1 MINYTTPTISRTL
14 DGVDLTD
21 KKVYVTIAQNNAKLT
36 KSDTDISVSVEEGNS
51 TVEFTLT
58 QEESAMF
65 AHSHPAQLQI
75 NWIDAEGVRD
85 ASSITAIK
93 VFQNLLNEVIS
104 YNDEI

>member
-14 DGVDLTD
+14 EGVDLTG
-21 KKVYVTIAQNNAKLT
+21 KEVYATIEQGSVKIT
-36 KSDTDISVSVEEGNS
+36 KSGEDLNVSVEEGNT

-65 AHSHPAQLQI
+65 APSHPAQLQI
-75 NWIDAEGVRD
+75 NWIDEEGVRD
-85 ASSITAIK
+85 ASSITSIK
-93 VFQNLLNEVIS
+93 VFRNLLNEVIS

>member
-36 KSDTDISVSVEEGNS
+36 KSDTDISVSVEEGNT
-51 TVEFTLT
+51 TVEFMLT

-65 AHSHPAQLQI
+65 APSHPARLQI
-75 NWIDAEGVRD
+75 NWIDQEGVRD
-85 ASSITAIK
+85 ASSITPIK